1 MMGTEL
7 ERFIGKV
14 VKRSSVRYLV
24 TDLFRLHSLSIS
36 AFYGLALVNIES
48 KTVKAGFVSSRI
60 INFEDNSLIGFTL
73 DNDSIFDYGVY
84 LLDPLNTNVDRDLG
98 YVDRMPKITRSI
110 KRYAKQLM
118 KDYYNGKNMYFSKMP
133 QYRKIMRNLLN
144 YYLFPDKCIIKKLC

>member
-60 INFEDNSLIGFTL
+60 INFEDNSLRGFTL

-84 LLDPLNTNVDRDLG
+84 LLDPLNTNIDRDLG

-110 KRYAKQLM
+110 KRYAK
-118 KDYYNGKNMYFSKMP
+118 
-133 QYRKIMRNLLN
+133 
-144 YYLFPDKCIIKKLC
+144 